1 MIHIAI
7 LILKIIGLILLAVL
21 GILFLL
27 LLLILLVPV
36 RYSGAA
42 SYAGAP
48 RADVRVAW
56 LFSLVSLEVRS
67 RKRLKWRLRLFG
79 RRIAGSRRAAQE
91 IKQSPAPASP
101 EAPPEAETA
110 LAGDILSPEAETALT
125 GDILSPEEERELE
138 EELGREIREGRERRL
153 ARDGRGEEQRSPA
166 APGKSIAHR
175 LREIA
180 EKVMGFIR
188 DIRDGAS
195 EASEKF
201 SRILEEIEG
210 EENRRTA
217 RLLLR
222 QAVRILRH
230 ILPGKADGRVD
241 FGFDDPAATGRV
253 LAALA
258 FVWPAF
264 GGGLEIVPEF
274 TRKTFQANARFAGRV
289 RLGTLLILAGRMFL
303 DRNFRHWFRK
313 IIGG

>member
-21 GILFLL
+21 GILLLL

-56 LFSLVSLEVRS
+56 LFSLVSLEVRY

-79 RRIAGSRRAAQE
+79 RRIAGSRRAAQG
-91 IKQSPAPASP
+91 IRQSPAPASP
-101 EAPPEAETA
+101 EAP
-110 LAGDILSPEAETALT
+110 PEAETALT

-153 ARDGRGEEQRSPA
+153 ARDGRGGEQRSPA

-195 EASEKF
+195 EASEKI

-241 FGFDDPAATGRV
+241 FGFDDPAATGKV